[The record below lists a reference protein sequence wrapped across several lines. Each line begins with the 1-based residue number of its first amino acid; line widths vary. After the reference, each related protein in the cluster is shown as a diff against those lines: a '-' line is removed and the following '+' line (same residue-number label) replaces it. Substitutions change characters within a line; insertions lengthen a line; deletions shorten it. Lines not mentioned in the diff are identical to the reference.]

1 MFDKAVFV
9 ILYGAIK
16 VAHPPQERHLPS
28 MSYCYG

>member
-9 ILYGAIK
+9 ILYGAFK
-16 VAHPPQERHLPS
+16 VAHPQERHLPS